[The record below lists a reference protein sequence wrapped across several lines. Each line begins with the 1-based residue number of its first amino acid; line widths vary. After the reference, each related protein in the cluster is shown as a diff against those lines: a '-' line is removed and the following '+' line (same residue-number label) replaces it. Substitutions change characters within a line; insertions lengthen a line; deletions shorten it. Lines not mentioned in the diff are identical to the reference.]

1 MSQYGLQLAEKQKAK
16 FIYGVSERQFRNYYD
31 EAARRQGITG
41 DVLMLLLEG
50 RLDNVVYRLGFSIT
64 RKQARQAVN
73 HGHFQ
78 VNDKK
83 VDIPTYQISAGDRIS
98 WREKSQKGTLFEAVQ
113 EQMRGVEV
121 PVWLKREGDGK
132 QGEVIAMPT
141 GRPEDI
147 DVDTRMIVEY
157 YSRR

>member
-83 VDIPTYQISAGDRIS
+83 VDIPTYQISAGGPNIMA
-98 WREKSQKGTLFEAVQ
+98 REE
-113 EQMRGVEV
+113 
-121 PVWLKREGDGK
+121 PEGNS
-132 QGEVIAMPT
+132 V
-141 GRPEDI
+141 
-147 DVDTRMIVEY
+147 
-157 YSRR
+157 